1 MLNINRI
8 ILSAK
13 TGTGDPSGVTPDFTG
28 QLYVDTASNRVF
40 FARTTTTDDYEEF
53 ANFIDLI
60 SSNILTNTSG
70 QTVQDFIDSKGQSGG
85 LAELDPG
92 GKIPSAQL
100 PAIAITNVFVVAD
113 IPARDALTVETGDV
127 ARVLDSDGSGTIKAF
142 IFDGTV
148 WIELKSDDNVDS
160 VNGKSGVV
168 LLDTDDIGEGITNLY
183 FTNTRV
189 SANSDV
195 SANTANRH
203 SHANKTELDL
213 VTDGDHDQRTDNPHN
228 VIANQIDTDETGKTV
243 QDKLNEIGGA
253 VPIIKAGL
261 VDGSE
266 FFSLSGKQVAIITFG
281 SPFPTGTDYAV
292 TVDGTAERTW
302 SIQNKTQSGFT
313 INSGSN
319 KTVDGES
326 IGFHAI
332 QLGEF

>member
-1 MLNINRI
+1 MVNINQI
-8 ILSAK
+8 ILSAQ
-13 TGTGDPSGVTPDFTG
+13 TGVGSPSGVTPDFAG

-40 FARTTTTDDYEEF
+40 FARTTTIDDYEELT
-53 ANFIDLI
+53 NFLDLVA
-60 SSNILTNTSG
+60 SNILTNISG
-70 QTVQDFIDSKGQSGG
+70 QNVQNFIDSKGQVGG
-85 LAELDPG
+85 LAELDPS
-92 GKIPSAQL
+92 GKIPSAQI

-127 ARVLDSDGSGTIKAF
+127 AKVADDGFGQSKTYM
-142 IFDGTV
+142 FDGTV
-148 WIELKSDDNVDS
+148 FIELKADDNVDA
-160 VNGKSGVV
+160 VNGQTGIV
-168 LLDTDDIGEGITNLY
+168 LLDTDDIGEGIINLY

-189 SANSDV
+189 TNHPDV
-195 SANTANRH
+195 SANTTNRH

-213 VTDGDHDQRTDNPHN
+213 VTDGDHDVRSDNPHN

-243 QDKLNEIGGA
+243 QDKLDEIGGA
-253 VPIIKAGL
+253 VPIIKSGL

-266 FFSLSGKQVAIITFG
+266 FFSSGGKQVAIVIFG

-302 SIQNKTQSGFT
+302 SIQNKSEIGFT

-319 KTVDGES
+319 KTVAGQS

-332 QLGEF
+332 QVGEF

>member
-1 MLNINRI
+1 MININRI

-13 TGTGDPSGVTPDFTG
+13 TGTGDPSGVTPDFVG

-60 SSNILTNTSG
+60 SSNILTSTSG
-70 QTVQDFIDSKGQSGG
+70 QTVQDFIDSKGQAGG

-92 GKIPSAQL
+92 GKIPSAQI
-100 PAIAITNVFVVAD
+100 PPIAITNVFVVAD

-127 ARVLDSDGSGTIKAF
+127 VKVADDGSGASKTYM
-142 IFDGTV
+142 FDGTIF
-148 WIELKSDDNVDS
+148 IELKADDNVDA
-160 VNGKSGVV
+160 VNGQTGIV
-168 LLDTDDIGEGITNLY
+168 LLGTDDIGEGITNLY
-183 FTNTRV
+183 YTDTRV
-189 SANSDV
+189 TNHPDV
-195 SANTANRH
+195 SANTTARH
-203 SHANKTELDL
+203 THPNKTELDL
-213 VTDGDHDQRTDNPHN
+213 ITDGDHDVRTDNPHN
-228 VIANQIDTDETGKTV
+228 IIANQIDTDESGKTV
-243 QDKLNEIGGA
+243 QDKLDEIGEA
-253 VPIIKAGL
+253 VPIIKSGL

-266 FFSLSGKQVAIITFG
+266 FFSSGGKQIATITFAT
-281 SPFPTGTDYAV
+281 PFPSGVDYAV

-319 KTVDGES
+319 KTVVGES

-332 QLGEF
+332 ETGEF